1 MQSMWL
7 TTDHLYVLQITLVLM
22 EFASINGFWRLPG
35 TTIGNSMMKDLMDR
49 NIKEKANKKVSCKNI
64 HKCRDGAASH

>member
-35 TTIGNSMMKDLMDR
+35 TTIGNSMMKDLMDQ
-49 NIKEKANKKVSCKNI
+49 NIKEIVMLHTDNWLCGVGGN
-64 HKCRDGAASH
+64 